1 MRSGMFTSV
10 NGDRKYTSQFFAEY
24 FASFIGN
31 GVFPNPSTNTQVIAD
46 GGMSVIVQE
55 GKAWIDGYILY
66 VDNPQTLTLD
76 TGDNLLPRIDKVVIR
91 LDKINREVVLAVKKG
106 TPATNPVAPSLQRDG
121 DMHELGIANI
131 YIDKLASTINQRD
144 ITDLRLNSDQCGI
157 VKGTI
162 EEIDTTTLFNQY
174 QNWIAQKKAEYD
186 ADLINYTNA
195 KQAEFE
201 NWVNGKE
208 QDYDSYV
215 SNKQGDYE
223 TWVDAKE
230 LDYNTFT
237 NDKKGEWDNWY
248 NLTTD
253 QLYQEFNT
261 WFQGIKDI
269 LDGDAVGNILNRI
282 DEIPLILSGITEPEN
297 IRTGDYWF
305 REVN

>member
-10 NGDRKYTSQFFAEY
+10 NGDRKYTSTFFAEY

-46 GGMSVIVQE
+46 GGTSVIVQE

-66 VDNPQTLTLD
+66 VDNPQSLTLD
-76 TGDNLLPRIDKVVIR
+76 SGDNLLPRIDKIVIR
-91 LDKINREVVLAVKKG
+91 LDKINREIVLAVKKG
-106 TPATNPVAPSLQRDG
+106 TPATNPAAPNLQRDG

-131 YIDKLASTINQRD
+131 RVDKAASVINQSD
-144 ITDLRLNSDQCGI
+144 ITDLRLNSNECGI

-186 ADLINYTNA
+186 ADLINYTNT
-195 KQAEFE
+195 KQSEFE
-201 NWVNGKE
+201 G
-208 QDYDSYV
+208 
-215 SNKQGDYE
+215 
-223 TWVDAKE
+223 WVDDKE

-237 NDKKGEWDNWY
+237 NDKKGEWDSWY
-248 NLTTD
+248 NTTTT
-253 QLYQEFNT
+253 QLQADFMAWVNMLEDVLDENT
-261 WFQGIKDI
+261 AGNLLNMITDI
-269 LDGDAVGNILNRI
+269 PKIFSGTVESS
-282 DEIPLILSGITEPEN
+282 EIA
-297 IRTGDYWF
+297 TGDYWF